1 VASKADEVHVEEA
14 ERNMVVVAP
23 TAEQPCERRR
33 LVRFR
38 SLAIFFDDFIGSAAI
53 FDVDLDV
60 CLRELRVPV

>member
-1 VASKADEVHVEEA
+1 VASKADEVYVEEA

-38 SLAIFFDDFIGSAAI
+38 SLAIFFDDFIGSTAI
-53 FDVDLDV
+53 LTSMFASESA
-60 CLRELRVPV
+60 CLRS